1 MFAVVGFT
9 LICHS
14 MASVAWFEIG
24 SLFCGVSTTANFLI
38 FGRAVA
44 GIGAAGSQFTSEP
57 DLFPFT
63 LLTLRGKFLS
73 AYWLL
78 SAR

>member
-1 MFAVVGFT
+1 MIANTSSTYHSSPAMFAVVGFT

-44 GIGAAGSQFTSEP
+44 GIGAAGSQFFS
-57 DLFPFT
+57 F
-63 LLTLRGKFLS
+63 LLLC
-73 AYWLL
+73 
-78 SAR
+78 